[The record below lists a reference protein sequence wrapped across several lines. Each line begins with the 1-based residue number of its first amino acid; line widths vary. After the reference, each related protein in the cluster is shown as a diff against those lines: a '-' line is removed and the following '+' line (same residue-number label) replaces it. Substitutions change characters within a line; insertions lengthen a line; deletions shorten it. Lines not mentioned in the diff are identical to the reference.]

1 MPQKAIITMR
11 STAHEIWSGI
21 HKTLKADAFGGALLL
36 IAAIS
41 ALICANSNAAFWY
54 QKVSNF
60 KIGPAALHLDLTIS
74 NWATDGL
81 LAIFFF
87 VVGLELK
94 EEFILGRLKNPR
106 KAAIPIAAAAG
117 GVIVPALIFTLIN
130 LNSGTYDLCGW
141 AIPSATDIAFAV
153 ALLAIV
159 GKFLSPE
166 LRTFLLTLA
175 IVDDL
180 IAIIII
186 AIFYT
191 STIHFLWLLITLI
204 PLGTFGFLVQ
214 RGVCTWWLLVPLAV
228 ITWALI
234 HASGIHATIA
244 GALLS
249 FTVPVKPTEK
259 AKVLVTTDEKGLP
272 IYDGLAAHFA
282 DQLGQISVLF
292 AVPVFAFFAAG
303 VEIGGWTGLQ
313 TAFNSPITIGIIA
326 GLVLGKPI
334 GILSTTFL
342 MSKSKQFTLDAALKW
357 PDLVGMSFVAGIGFT
372 VSLLVGE
379 LAYGTDNPTE
389 TYVKIGVLTGS
400 TIAALIGSIILGLRN
415 SKTK

>member
-1 MPQKAIITMR
+1 MTRFAV
-11 STAHEIWSGI
+11 HEIWSGV
-21 HKTLKADAFGGALLL
+21 HKTLKTDAFGGALLL
-36 IAAIS
+36 IATIA
-41 ALICANSNAAFWY
+41 ALIFANSSAASWY
-54 QKVSNF
+54 QKISDF
-60 KIGPAALHLDLTIS
+60 HFGPTALHLNLS
-74 NWATDGL
+74 VAGWATDGL

-87 VVGLELK
+87 VLGLELK
-94 EEFILGRLKNPR
+94 EEFIIGRLKNPR
-106 KAAIPIAAAAG
+106 KVAIPIAAAAG

-130 LNSGTYDLCGW
+130 LHSGTYDLRGW
-141 AIPSATDIAFAV
+141 AIPSATDVAFAV
-153 ALLAIV
+153 ALLAFV

-166 LRTFLLTLA
+166 LRAFLLTLA

-191 STIHFLWLLITLI
+191 STIHFLWLFIALI
-204 PLGTFGFLVQ
+204 PLGVFGFLVQ
-214 RGVCTWWLLVPLAV
+214 RGVLSWWLLIPLAV
-228 ITWALI
+228 LTWALI

-259 AKVLVTTDEKGLP
+259 AKVQVTIDEKGRP

-282 DQLGQISVLF
+282 DEWGLVSVLF

-303 VEIGGWTGLQ
+303 VENGGWTGLQ
-313 TAFNSPITIGIIA
+313 TAFNSPITIGIVA

-342 MSKSKQFTLDAALKW
+342 MSKNKQFTLDPALKW

-379 LAYGTDNPTE
+379 LAYGTHNPTE
-389 TYVKIGVLTGS
+389 TYVKIGVLAGS
-400 TIAALIGSIILGLRN
+400 TIAALIGGIILGLRN
-415 SKTK
+415 SKAK